1 MLPFGSCTVKAM
13 ISLFNFDFNRFF
25 SLNFKKTVKNLKS
38 MLYCTGGDYMK
49 LLALDGNSI
58 LNRAFYGI
66 KLLTTK
72 DGTKFTNG
80 IYGFLNIL
88 IKLCEEVTPDAVAI
102 TFDVKTPTFR
112 HEMYDGYKANRKGM
126 PPELAQQLP
135 VLKELLSAM
144 GYKIIEAP
152 GWEADDLLG
161 TLAGACNE
169 KDFCFIATGDRDSLQ
184 LVRENVN
191 VLLASTKMGKP
202 QSVRYDP
209 QKIAED
215 YSVSSPELL
224 IDIKAL
230 MGDSSDCIPG
240 VAGIGQKTASELVS
254 KYGTIDEIYASLD
267 TLDIKKGVHD
277 KLAADKDSAY
287 LSRTLGT
294 IRTDAPIST
303 DYADY
308 VPSDADAFK
317 VTSMLSELEMFKMIE
332 RLNLKA
338 APKPEAAEVKVPVSI
353 EVYNQNDFRLLLNTL
368 KKAGEAFFLFD
379 DGIFSFKTDNGVARV
394 TPEKDEYVAF
404 CTDFLFDTEIKKY
417 TYNSKRLYSFF
428 YDYSVDIKIN
438 GIQGDA
444 MLSAYI
450 LNPSSG
456 EYGLRRIISEY
467 AGVNAESAEEA
478 ALAAYL
484 PTVFEKTDKAI
495 AENGQEKLLHEIE
508 LPLAEVLA
516 SMEREG
522 FLADADGIKRF
533 GDMLSER
540 IEKLVADIYV
550 LADCEFNLN
559 SPKQL
564 GEVLFEKLGLPAKK
578 KTKSGYSTNADV
590 LEGLASDYPV
600 VAKILE
606 YRTLAKLKST
616 YCDGLLKAIEP
627 DGRIRSTLNQTE
639 TRTGRISS
647 TEPNLQNIPVRSD
660 LGREMRKFFIADE
673 GKVLIDA
680 DYSQIELRVLAHAA
694 NDKNMLD
701 AFNNGDDIHAIT
713 ASQVFNMPLMMVTPL
728 MRSRAKAVNFGI
740 VYGIGAFSLAKDIGV
755 SRAEA
760 DSYIKGYLKNFGGVD
775 SYMKNTIEKAKEQ
788 GYAETIFARRRY
800 LPELRSSN
808 GMLRAFGERVARNMP
823 IQGTAADI
831 IKIAMIRVYG
841 ELKKQCFAAKLIM
854 QVHDELIVEAPAE
867 EADKV
872 ASIVKREMENAVKLK
887 VALQADVGTGKS
899 WYDAK

>member
-1 MLPFGSCTVKAM
+1 
-13 ISLFNFDFNRFF
+13 
-25 SLNFKKTVKNLKS
+25 
-38 MLYCTGGDYMK
+38 MK
-49 LLALDGNSI
+49 LLAIDGNSI

-72 DGTKFTNG
+72 DGSKFTNG

-88 IKLCEEVTPDAVAI
+88 IKLREEVSPDAVAI
-102 TFDVKTPTFR
+102 TFDVKAPTFR
-112 HEMYDGYKANRKGM
+112 HKMYDGYKANRKGM

-135 VLKELLSAM
+135 VLKELLAAL
-144 GYKIIEAP
+144 GYKILECP

-161 TLAGACNE
+161 TLAEACSEN
-169 KDFCFIATGDRDSLQ
+169 DFCFIATGDRDSLQ

-202 QSVRYDP
+202 QSVRYDIA
-209 QKIAED
+209 KIAED
-215 YSVSSPELL
+215 YSVPSPELL

-254 KYGTIDEIYASLD
+254 KYGTIDEIYSSLD

-277 KLAADKDSAY
+277 KLAADKDSAF

-294 IRTDAPIST
+294 IRTDAPVDT
-303 DYADY
+303 DYSSYIPQD
-308 VPSDADAFK
+308 PDAFK

-332 RLNLKA
+332 RFNLKA
-338 APKPEAAEVKVPVSI
+338 VPVAEKSEAAPEVSLEIYAQSDLK
-353 EVYNQNDFRLLLNTL
+353 LLLNTL
-368 KKAGEAFFLFD
+368 RKNGKAFFLFD
-379 DGIFSFKTDNGVARV
+379 NGIFSFSALNGIAQVLPV
-394 TPEKDEYVAF
+394 NDGYVEF
-404 CTDFLFDTEIKKY
+404 CTDFLFDNTIEKF
-417 TYNSKRLYSFF
+417 TYDTKNLYAFF
-428 YDYSVDIKIN
+428 ADYRDDIKIN
-438 GIQGDA
+438 GIAGDA
-444 MLSAYI
+444 MLSAYV

-456 EYGLRRIISEY
+456 EYGLHRIIAEY
-467 AGVNAESAEEA
+467 AGTELEAEDEA
-478 ALAAYL
+478 VFAAYL
-484 PTVFEKTDKAI
+484 PAAFGKMNEEIKN
-495 AENGQEKLLHEIE
+495 NGQERLLSEIE

-522 FLADADGIKRF
+522 FLVDAEGIKKF

-540 IEKLVADIYV
+540 IEKLVTDIYA
-550 LADCEFNLN
+550 LAGCEFNLN

-578 KTKSGYSTNADV
+578 KTKNGYSTNADV
-590 LEGLASDYPV
+590 LEGLAADYPV

-616 YCDGLLKAIEP
+616 YCDGLLKSIES

-647 TEPNLQNIPVRSD
+647 TEPNLQNIPVRSE
-660 LGREMRKFFIADE
+660 LGKEMRKFFIADK

-680 DYSQIELRVLAHAA
+680 DYSQIELRVLAHVAK
-694 NDKNMLD
+694 DKNMLD
-701 AFNNGDDIHAIT
+701 AFNNGDDIHTIT

-760 DSYIKGYLKNFGGVD
+760 DSYIKGYLTHFGGVD
-775 SYMKNTIEKAKEQ
+775 GYMKNVIEKAKES
-788 GYAETIFARRRY
+788 GYVETVFTRRRY

-831 IKIAMIRVYG
+831 IKIAMIRVHR
-841 ELKKQCFAAKLIM
+841 ELQKQCFGAKLIM
-854 QVHDELIVEAPAE
+854 QIHDELIVEAPAE

-872 ASIVKREMENAVKLK
+872 ASIVKREMENAAKMR
-887 VALQADVGTGKS
+887 VALQADVGIGKS